1 MNASSGLTL
10 VEVLIAMVLV
20 LVVST
25 ASLAFV
31 ARGRAAYRAG
41 ESLAELQETLD
52 AALAVLE
59 PEIAMAGYLGL
70 APPASNVAGS
80 SPVGSVEAA
89 GLAVSGG
96 CIPSLA
102 LDLAEPLSGA
112 DGVYESDPGRPLQCR
127 PGPDGRAMPGADT
140 LILRRAAAVGTA
152 REPGRLQLETSL
164 RQARLVADGSSQFGT
179 TARFHDLEVGAY
191 YVSADSTGRHGR
203 PSLRRKRLV
212 GGTRPAFQ
220 DEELVSGIADLQVEF
235 GIDSPGDGISGVER
249 WIAPGLQGPGESI
262 RAVRLHLVAVS
273 EFQPASLPAQ
283 LRRQQAT
290 RVIAIRN
297 VVGLP

>member
-1 MNASSGLTL
+1 MNGAAGLTL

-41 ESLAELQETLD
+41 ESQAELQETLD

-70 APPASNVAGS
+70 APPATTVAGS
-80 SPVGSVEAA
+80 TSVGSAEPAA
-89 GLAVSGG
+89 LAVTGG
-96 CIPSLA
+96 CVPSLA

-112 DGVYESDPGRPLQCR
+112 DGAYESDSGRPLQCR
-127 PGPDGRAMPGADT
+127 PGPDGRAVPGADT
-140 LILRRAAAVGTA
+140 LILRRAAAAATA

-164 RQARLVADGSSQFGT
+164 RHARLIADGSSQFGT
-179 TARFHDLEVGAY
+179 TARIHDLEVGAY
-191 YVSADSTGRHGR
+191 YVSPDSTGRHGR

-212 GGTRPAFQ
+212 GGTRPSFQ

-235 GIDSPGDGISGVER
+235 GIDSPGDGDPGVER
-249 WIAPGLQGPGESI
+249 WVAPGLQGPDDSI
-262 RAVRLHLVAVS
+262 RAVRLQLAAVS

-297 VVGLP
+297 VVGPP